1 MIPIPDEIWH
11 QIFSHYESVLPEDPW
26 WMYGTQ
32 IDHSVRKTLMSIFL
46 VSRQFHRVAQ
56 PLLYRTVLIEGG
68 HYDNEWRQGHLIRTL
83 AASPDLGRHTRT
95 ISLKEYRLISNPA
108 FYAILQEL
116 LPSLDLPTAMRRHM
130 EVKLEESIRRSDD
143 WRSIDLAAFL
153 LALMPRV
160 RLVDLSYHGS
170 KTLIWMM
177 SGRADMNEQLIR
189 NPGDKNSDNEGDS
202 LGEGTHKDAILNS
215 DGLGMT
221 RASFANYGLPHVE
234 ELRLRTG
241 DCRRDSTPIHS
252 IEAVLLHP
260 NLKTL
265 RLFGSNW
272 LQKSLD
278 LLRWPKEPCGVQF
291 LELRESLVEAS
302 SLRHILTRFGG
313 LRTLLVHL
321 AGCARYDD
329 DETEWEMNLDEIG
342 LLLRELG
349 QDLEELSL
357 DTNNYE
363 EYDEGFGQCEG
374 HLGSLREMRS
384 LKHLSVVYKDL
395 IDDSAEPLE
404 APTLADVLPCTLET
418 LHFHWDEKYRGEE
431 SYRRRCGYVNDAV
444 RKLLERGH
452 MHNLRQVSIERY
464 YNESLEGEFDGPV
477 AGWDMSV
484 ENKHLWMTYSGS
496 GCGRTIVTFK
506 RRD

>member
-1 MIPIPDEIWH
+1 MTPIPDEIWH
-11 QIFSHYESVLPEDPW
+11 QIFSYFESVLPEDQW

-32 IDHSVRKTLMSIFL
+32 VDHCLRKTLMSIPL
-46 VSRQFHRVAQ
+46 VSRQFRRVAQ
-56 PLLYRTVLIEGG
+56 PLLYRTALIEGG
-68 HYDNEWRQGHLIRTL
+68 HYDNEWHQGNLIRTL
-83 AASPDLGRHTRT
+83 AAFPDLGLHSRT
-95 ISLKEYRLISNPA
+95 LSLKEYRLISNPA
-108 FYAILQEL
+108 FYAVLQEL

-130 EVKLEESIRRSDD
+130 EIKLEESLCRSDD
-143 WRSIDLAAFL
+143 WRSIDLATFL

-160 RLVDLSYHGS
+160 RLVDFSYHGS
-170 KTLIWMM
+170 RSLIWMM
-177 SGRADMNEQLIR
+177 SGRADMNEQLVR
-189 NPGDKNSDNEGDS
+189 NPDDEDSDNEGES
-202 LGEGTHKDAILNS
+202 FGQEPHKDTILNS
-215 DGLGMT
+215 DGPDMT

-241 DCRRDSTPIHS
+241 DCRHDSTPIHA

-265 RLFGSNW
+265 RLLGSNW
-272 LQKSLD
+272 LQRSLD
-278 LLRWPKEPCGVQF
+278 LLRWPNEPCGVQF

-302 SLRHILTRFGG
+302 SLRHILTRFRG

-321 AGCARYDD
+321 ADCARYDD

-342 LLLRELG
+342 SLLRELG
-349 QDLEELSL
+349 QGLVELSL
-357 DTNNYE
+357 HTNNYE
-363 EYDEGFGQCEG
+363 GHGDGLSQLEG

-384 LKHLSVVYKDL
+384 LKHLSVVYNDL
-395 IDDSAEPLE
+395 IDADAELTDLP
-404 APTLADVLPCTLET
+404 AIADVLPCSLET
-418 LHFHWDEKYRGEE
+418 LHFHGDEKPRGGQ

-444 RKLLERGH
+444 RKLLEHGN
-452 MHNLRQVSIERY
+452 MPNLRQVSIERY